1 MRAFVPAHSPHTDD
15 PAGEVDSA
23 PGLSRRRRWGVALA
37 AAIVFPAAVIAVA
50 ATPAYAVNVSYGC
63 ETGSYKPALGRLGA
77 FNCDGSGA
85 TNLYVAVSYLTVV
98 NGGPIDVAA
107 TLYCTDFGLSGVPGH
122 WAGNCVVYS
131 YP

>member
-1 MRAFVPAHSPHTDD
+1 
-15 PAGEVDSA
+15 
-23 PGLSRRRRWGVALA
+23 LA
-37 AAIVFPAAVIAVA
+37 ATIVSSAAVIAMA

-63 ETGSYKPALGRLGA
+63 ETGTYKPAIGRLGA

-85 TNLYVAVSYLTVV
+85 TNVYVAVSVMTVA

-122 WAGNCVVYS
+122 WAGSCVVVS